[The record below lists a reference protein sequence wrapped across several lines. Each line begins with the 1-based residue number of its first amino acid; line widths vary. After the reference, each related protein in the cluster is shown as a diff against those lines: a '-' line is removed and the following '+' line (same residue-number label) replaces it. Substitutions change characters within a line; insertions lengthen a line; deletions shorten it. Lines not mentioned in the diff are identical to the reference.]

1 MFNMN
6 IIRSPYLINSIHHV
20 HHSQCGLYGEREDPA
35 RRISLISGK
44 EFRVK
49 GEQAVPRWDRLRLEL
64 PGGRLWDPLN
74 HEPESVSEDAKEGLG
89 SPTLAL
95 TKYGAFFLRRWN

>member
-1 MFNMN
+1 M
-6 IIRSPYLINSIHHV
+6 INSTHHF

-49 GEQAVPRWDRLRLEL
+49 GEQAVTRGDRLRLEL
-64 PGGRLWDPLN
+64 P
-74 HEPESVSEDAKEGLG
+74 EGEALG
-89 SPTLAL
+89 S
-95 TKYGAFFLRRWN
+95 TKP